1 MTSNHEESNPCR
13 IGISISA
20 ARQVLVEGIDETYLF
35 QALGNHISMEAKDI
49 QFQPYGGKSRLRDFL
64 ETLTALS
71 DFSQVYSLAVV
82 ADADDSRR
90 SAADR
95 IRGALQ
101 NAGLSAPDEPL
112 RLSADGQPYTAWLVI
127 PHDSPGRALEDVC
140 LDSVQ
145 EDPALACVDEFME
158 CVMRVCSNPPKENEK
173 SKSKIRAFLSSRE
186 RPDLL
191 LGQAARAGIWNFD
204 APAFDPLKKLLRLL

>member
-1 MTSNHEESNPCR
+1 MTANPEGSNPR
-13 IGISISA
+13 QIGISIRA
-20 ARQVLVEGIDETYLF
+20 ARQVLVEGTDETYLF
-35 QALGNHISMEAKDI
+35 QALGNHISMAARGI
-49 QFQPYGGKSRLRDFL
+49 QFQSYGGKPKLRDFL
-64 ETLTALS
+64 ETLTALA

-82 ADADDSRR
+82 ADADDNRR

-112 RLSADGQPYTAWLVI
+112 QLSDDGQPYTAWLVI
-127 PHDSPGRALEDVC
+127 PHDSPGQALEDVC

-145 EDPALACVDEFME
+145 EDPALACVDAFMD

-173 SKSKIRAFLSSRE
+173 SKSKIRAFLASRE

>member
-1 MTSNHEESNPCR
+1 MTPNPEESNPCQPS
-13 IGISISA
+13 ISISA
-20 ARQVLVEGIDETYLF
+20 ARQVLVEGRDETYLF
-35 QALGNHISMEAKDI
+35 QALGSHIGMEARDI

-71 DFSQVYSLAVV
+71 DFSQVCSLAVV
-82 ADADDSRR
+82 ADADDNRY
-90 SAADR
+90 SATDR

-101 NAGLSAPDEPL
+101 NAGLAAPDKPL
-112 RLSADGQPYTAWLVI
+112 WLSTDSQPYTAWLVI
-127 PHDSPGRALEDVC
+127 PHDSPGMTLEDVC

-145 EDPALACVDEFME
+145 EDPALACVDEFMK

-173 SKSKIRAFLSSRE
+173 SKSKVRAFLSSRE

-204 APAFDPLKKLLRLL
+204 APAFDSLKKLLKLL